1 MKLGTEN
8 KKKTIIAG
16 VLLVLA
22 VILLIRAF
30 SGGGEE
36 ESSPAQNTPAP
47 AAAAKA
53 KTRKPAR
60 TLLAHSLDPTLR
72 FDLLKSSED
81 VTYKGNGRNI
91 FSSQAPPPEI
101 PQPVAS
107 VATDKQNPNTPPP
120 PPPPPPS
127 GLKFYGYAGP
137 RNGGK
142 KVFLIKG
149 EDIFLAKEGD
159 IVDRRYKIV
168 RVGTTSVEVED
179 VLTNH
184 TETIPLGAG

>member
-8 KKKTIIAG
+8 KKKTMIAG
-16 VLLVLA
+16 GLLLIA
-22 VILLIRAF
+22 VFLLIRAF
-30 SGGGEE
+30 SGGGED
-36 ESSPAQNTPAP
+36 APAP
-47 AAAAKA
+47 AQSTAAPVAVGSKGKA
-53 KTRKPAR
+53 RKPAR

-72 FDLLKSSED
+72 FDLLKSSEEI
-81 VTYKGNGRNI
+81 TYKGNGRNI
-91 FSSQAPPPEI
+91 FSSQAPPPPAPI
-101 PQPVAS
+101 PNPIAQVN
-107 VATDKQNPNTPPP
+107 TDNTPPP

-137 RNGGK
+137 KNGGK
-142 KVFLIKG
+142 RVFLIKG

-168 RVGTTSVEVED
+168 RVGTTSVEVQD

>member
-16 VLLVLA
+16 ALLLLAVFLLV
-22 VILLIRAF
+22 RAF
-30 SGGGEE
+30 SGGGEDA
-36 ESSPAQNTPAP
+36 PAQSKAAP
-47 AAAAKA
+47 VAVGSKGKA
-53 KTRKPAR
+53 RKPAR

-91 FSSQAPPPEI
+91 FSSQAPPPPAPI
-101 PQPVAS
+101 PSPITHVN
-107 VATDKQNPNTPPP
+107 TDNTPPP

-137 RNGGK
+137 KNGGK
-142 KVFLIKG
+142 RVFLIKG

-159 IVDRRYKIV
+159 VVDRRYKIV
-168 RVGTTSVEVED
+168 RVGTTSVEVQD

>member
-1 MKLGTEN
+1 MKLGTQD

-22 VILLIRAF
+22 VVLMVRAF
-30 SGGGEE
+30 SGGGDDN
-36 ESSPAQNTPAP
+36 AANTPAP
-47 AAAAKA
+47 VPSSAAKNKSKKSA
-53 KTRKPAR
+53 KTQV
-60 TLLAHSLDPTLR
+60 AHSLDPTLR

-91 FSSQAPPPEI
+91 FSSQAPPPPEPI
-101 PQPVAS
+101 PQPVAPVS
-107 VATDKQNPNTPPP
+107 TQPQA

-137 RNGGK
+137 KNGAK
-142 KVFLIKG
+142 KIFLIKG

-159 IVDRRYKIV
+159 IVDRRYRV
-168 RVGTTSVEVED
+168 VHVGTTSVQIED

-184 TETIPLGAG
+184 TENIPLGAG

>member
-1 MKLGTEN
+1 VKLGTEN

-16 VLLVLA
+16 TLLVVA
-22 VILLIRAF
+22 AFLLIRAF

-36 ESSPAQNTPAP
+36 ASAPAQNAAAP
-47 AAAAKA
+47 AAAGTKA
-53 KTRKPAR
+53 KGRKPAR

-72 FDLLKSSED
+72 FDLLRSSED

-91 FSSQAPPPEI
+91 FSSQAPPPPAPI
-101 PQPVAS
+101 PTPAAAVN
-107 VATDKQNPNTPPP
+107 TDNNPPP

-137 RNGGK
+137 KNGGK

-159 IVDRRYKIV
+159 VVDRRYKIV
-168 RVGTTSVEVED
+168 RVGTTSVEVQD

>member
-1 MKLGTEN
+1 MKLGTQD

-16 VLLVLA
+16 ALLVLA
-22 VILLIRAF
+22 IFLIVRAF
-30 SGGGEE
+30 SGGGQD
-36 ESSPAQNTPAP
+36 SAATAPTPSPAST
-47 AAAAKA
+47 AAKG
-53 KTRKPAR
+53 KNKKPAK

-91 FSSQAPPPEI
+91 FSSQAPPPPEPI
-101 PQPVAS
+101 PQPV
-107 VATDKQNPNTPPP
+107 TPVSTQPAPP
-120 PPPPPPS
+120 APPPPS

-137 RNGGK
+137 KNGAK
-142 KVFLIKG
+142 KIFLIKG

-159 IVDRRYKIV
+159 IVDRRYRIV
-168 RVGTTSVEVED
+168 HVGTTSVQIED

-184 TETIPLGAG
+184 TENIPLGAG

>member
-16 VLLVLA
+16 ILVVVAAVLL
-22 VILLIRAF
+22 IHTF
-30 SGGGEE
+30 SGGGDDNGATT
-36 ESSPAQNTPAP
+36 PTTPTPATT
-47 AAAAKA
+47 AVKGKA
-53 KTRKPAR
+53 RKPAR

-91 FSSQAPPPEI
+91 FSSQAAPPPEPI
-101 PQPVAS
+101 PQPITPV
-107 VATDKQNPNTPPP
+107 NTEPAP

-137 RNGGK
+137 RNGAK

-159 IVDRRYKIV
+159 IVDRRYKV
-168 RVGTTSVEVED
+168 VHVGTTAIQIED

>member
-1 MKLGTEN
+1 VKLGTEN
-8 KKKTIIAG
+8 KKKTIIAACLLLLA
-16 VLLVLA
+16 VYLLV
-22 VILLIRAF
+22 RTF

-36 ESSPAQNTPAP
+36 NGANTPVPAP
-47 AAAAKA
+47 TPSAAKN
-53 KTRKPAR
+53 KNRKPAR

-72 FDLLKSSED
+72 FDVLKSSED

-101 PQPVAS
+101 PAVIAPVKK
-107 VATDKQNPNTPPP
+107 DDTPPP

-137 RNGGK
+137 KNGAK
-142 KVFLIKG
+142 KIFLIKG
-149 EDIFLAKEGD
+149 EDIFMAKEGD
-159 IVDRRYKIV
+159 IVDRRYRIV
-168 RVGTTSVEVED
+168 HVGTTSVQIED

-184 TETIPLGAG
+184 TENIPLGAG

>member
-8 KKKTIIAG
+8 KRKTIIAA
-16 VLLVLA
+16 VLMLVA
-22 VILLIRAF
+22 VFLLIRAF

-36 ESSPAQNTPAP
+36 APAP
-47 AAAAKA
+47 TQTTATPPATAAKN
-53 KTRKPAR
+53 KKKPAR

-72 FDLLKSSED
+72 FDLLKASED
-81 VTYKGNGRNI
+81 LTYKGNGRNI
-91 FSSQAPPPEI
+91 FSSQAPPPEPI
-101 PQPVAS
+101 PGPTTPVT
-107 VATDKQNPNTPPP
+107 TDKQEPPP

-127 GLKFYGYAGP
+127 GLKFYGFAGP
-137 RNGGK
+137 RNGSK
-142 KVFLIKG
+142 KVFLLKG

-159 IVDRRYKIV
+159 IVDRRYKITH
-168 RVGTTSVEVED
+168 VGTTSVEVQD

>member
-16 VLLVLA
+16 ALLVIA
-22 VILLIRAF
+22 AFLLIRAF

-36 ESSPAQNTPAP
+36 APAP
-47 AAAAKA
+47 AQSTAAPVGVGAKGKA
-53 KTRKPAR
+53 RKPAR

-72 FDLLKSSED
+72 LDLLKSSED

-91 FSSQAPPPEI
+91 FSSQAPPPPEPI
-101 PQPVAS
+101 PQPVAPVS
-107 VATDKQNPNTPPP
+107 TEPPP

-137 RNGGK
+137 KNGGK

-168 RVGTTSVEVED
+168 RVGTSSVEVED